1 MDYRLL
7 CIAERVAFIVCRVSC
22 DVKRVADYLHNTEH
36 SGSAV
41 GLSFFGIF
49 LRYYH
54 HVLAAK

>member
-1 MDYRLL
+1 MYT
-7 CIAERVAFIVCRVSC
+7 AELQWIIVYCV
-22 DVKRVADYLHNTEH
+22 DVRQVADYLHNTEQ